1 MCTGDIYI
9 YIYVSICLSVDL
21 FFAFGC
27 WTLAIADSL
36 SSQFRKHLDAP
47 RKAEDAQV
55 SDVYSFL
62 GSKRL
67 VDPVPQQHCHAMPC
81 YAMLCHAML
90 SSIAIPCAADLGV
103 EVLQGD
109 HAVLCC
115 IGSDSEADCKIFKMS
130 QYLEKNLK
138 RTKTTTVP
146 EV

>member
-1 MCTGDIYI
+1 MSVCVQVIYI
-9 YIYVSICLSVDL
+9 YICIYLFICRFILCIWMLD
-21 FFAFGC
+21 FGYC
-27 WTLAIADSL
+27 RFPFI
-36 SSQFRKHLDAP
+36 P

-67 VDPVPQQHCHAMPC
+67 VDPVPQQHCHAVPC
-81 YAMLCHAML
+81 CAMLCHAML

-138 RTKTTTVP
+138 RTKATTVP

>member
-1 MCTGDIYI
+1 MSACVCTGDI

-81 YAMLCHAML
+81 CAMLCCRPLPSH
-90 SSIAIPCAADLGV
+90 
-103 EVLQGD
+103 VLQIWGLRSCR
-109 HAVLCC
+109 AIMQFFVALGATRKQ
-115 IGSDSEADCKIFKMS
+115 IARYS
-130 QYLEKNLK
+130 
-138 RTKTTTVP
+138 R
-146 EV
+146 